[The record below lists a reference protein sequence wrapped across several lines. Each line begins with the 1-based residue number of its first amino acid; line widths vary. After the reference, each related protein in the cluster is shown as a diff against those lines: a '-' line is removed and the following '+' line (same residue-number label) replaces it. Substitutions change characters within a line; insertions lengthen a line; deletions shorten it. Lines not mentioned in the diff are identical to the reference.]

1 MFKVVLATITIV
13 VYRSLQCHSFS
24 WHPHHDVMSSR
35 RHTPKQPWIY
45 AHKAKNNNVND
56 GADNSISA
64 EREGSMAAATKT
76 LGRVPYGEASRK
88 YRRTVFSHNDWV
100 EHRSSSSRTFR
111 NLQSM
116 FFSGVVRQLRP
127 QVSVVTSIA
136 VLVLVWNWIVTN
148 TTFHPGLI
156 LSLPSLPFTLSSPA
170 LGLLLVFRTNA
181 AYARWMRG
189 RDAWTRMTR
198 HGMNLV
204 RMASIF
210 STDVDSVDELSKAV
224 WL

>member
-35 RHTPKQPWIY
+35 RHTQKQPWIY

-76 LGRVPYGEASRK
+76 LGKVPYGEASRK
-88 YRRTVFSHNDWV
+88 YRRTVFRHNDWV

-148 TTFHPGLI
+148 TSFHPGLV

-170 LGLLLVFRTNA
+170 LGLLVSR
-181 AYARWMRG
+181 
-189 RDAWTRMTR
+189 
-198 HGMNLV
+198 
-204 RMASIF
+204 
-210 STDVDSVDELSKAV
+210 ELSLLFLIHLL
-224 WL
+224 WT